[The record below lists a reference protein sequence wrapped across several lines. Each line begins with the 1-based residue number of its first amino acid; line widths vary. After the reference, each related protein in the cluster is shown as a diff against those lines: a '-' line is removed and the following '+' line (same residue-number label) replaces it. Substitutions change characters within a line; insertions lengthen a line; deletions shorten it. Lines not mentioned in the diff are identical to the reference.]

1 MSDEAAIRGREP
13 GKERP
18 NKAGPGKEALPSELG
33 TPDRRPGHVRPLVK
47 NQEIHTQQ
55 QTV

>member
-1 MSDEAAIRGREP
+1 MTRQPSEEGEP
-13 GKERP
+13 GEERP
-18 NKAGPGKEALPSELG
+18 NKAGPGKEALPSEPG
-33 TPDRRPGHVRPLVK
+33 IPDRRPGHVRPLFK